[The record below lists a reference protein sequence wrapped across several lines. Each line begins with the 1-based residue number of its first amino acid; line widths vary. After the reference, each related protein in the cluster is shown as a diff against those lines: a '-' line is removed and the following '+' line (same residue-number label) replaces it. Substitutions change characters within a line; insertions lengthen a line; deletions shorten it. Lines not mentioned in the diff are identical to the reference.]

1 MLPRDWTGDD
11 PAAAREYLE
20 QLKEWKDERDKLVQ
34 RQANARQTLDAASA
48 RLGVLTGWRD
58 ALPPL
63 REPLAQQRRPY
74 EADLAEV
81 DAIGR
86 ELDRLRG
93 LLADR
98 QESYAV
104 ATSRLLGDVPVEQP
118 IVLLPVRLETH
129 WTPDALL
136 VRIFPD
142 DIGINSHDPR
152 LTPAERAAGKRY
164 WEAIAR
170 ATSGPAGTAL
180 TDQAWE
186 ELVRQTGAPRAAW
199 VVRSTD
205 PAQPAPPGKD
215 SGWELAV
222 SADLLPDRFAVVA
235 ISGQTFRARSPAVTA
250 GGAGASTA
258 PHFVTWGAPVPS
270 ALPYALLGETSAASW
285 LSDFAVAEAN
295 GMAVRVPLTPGEAPV
310 EGLLVVG
317 VRGGTASEDLDE
329 LLSAHAFSSGAELLA
344 DGAPTNNSREVRA
357 AHGADQ
363 QAAAAQAHLSGGTT
377 PPSNSAGE
385 QLATL
390 LGVDPT
396 VIGGWRGADV
406 PRRDTQAALAL
417 LVGFGTDGALRDA
430 LGPDDQA
437 WPLVGACGPGPTM
450 LLGRQPYGVLPA
462 SAMARWA
469 PQPGELG
476 GALVNA
482 LHTWGHSVG
491 PPDQIDPLDPP
502 RPPGNGGAAPRI
514 AGHTDDLEPLLLEQP
529 SANVW
534 THDGKAYA
542 GITALVGSVDG
553 PTSPA
558 AYLIAIAG
566 ADPAEIPALVPTLPP
581 LLAQIA
587 LAAKGA
593 AAHPAAQTAV
603 DDALRAL
610 AANIAPAGDGL
621 AALAALFT
629 ATLDA
634 ASHRFDA
641 WITSTVTERLRA
653 QRTTGAPT
661 RVGAYGWLLDLRPA
675 TAPRSAGHV
684 LAPSLAHA
692 ATAAVLRAGYLA
704 EVAAGGQVDGS
715 RQPMAVDLSS
725 ARVRGA
731 LATLTA
737 VRAGQPLAAVLG
749 RSFEDDL
756 IAAGLQRYLATFR
769 KLTRFRTGGQL
780 EHLEQARADA
790 VATLAQRRAEL
801 VERQAKTARNTRNAA
816 AAAEILRQA
825 QAAQQA
831 AETAAAPYLTMQARI
846 GQLDTALLPA
856 KAAELAAIDAQRPV
870 VGTHTRTITVPVP

>member
-11 PAAAREYLE
+11 PAAAREYLQ
-20 QLKEWKDERDKLVQ
+20 QLQDWKDKRDKLVQ
-34 RQANARQTLDAASA
+34 RQANVRQALDATSA

-63 REPLAQQRRPY
+63 RDPVAQQRTPY

-86 ELDRLRG
+86 ELDRLTG

-98 QESYAV
+98 RESYAV
-104 ATSRLLGDVPVEQP
+104 ATSRLLGDAPVDQP
-118 IVLLPVRLETH
+118 IVLLPLRLETH

-152 LTPAERAAGKRY
+152 LTPAERAAGERY

-186 ELVRQTGAPRAAW
+186 ELVRQTSAPRAAW

-235 ISGQTFRARSPAVTA
+235 IGGQTFRASGPAVTP
-250 GGAGASTA
+250 GGAGAPMA
-258 PHFVTWGAPVPS
+258 PRFVTWGAPVPS
-270 ALPYALLGETSAASW
+270 TLPYALLGETGAASW
-285 LSDFAVAEAN
+285 LSDFAAAEAN
-295 GMAVRVPLTPGEAPV
+295 GMAVRVSLAPGDAPV
-310 EGLLVVG
+310 EALLVVG
-317 VRGGTASEDLDE
+317 VRGGTAGDGLGE

-363 QAAAAQAHLSGGTT
+363 QAAAARAHLPGGAT
-377 PPSNSAGE
+377 PPPNSAGAE
-385 QLATL
+385 LATL

-396 VIGGWRGADV
+396 VVGSWRGADH
-406 PRRDTQAALAL
+406 PRGDAQAALAL
-417 LVGFGTDGALRDA
+417 LVGFGAGGALRDA
-430 LGPDDQA
+430 LGPAGQA
-437 WPLVGACGPGPTM
+437 WPLLATGGPGPTM

-462 SAMARWA
+462 SATARWV

-476 GALVNA
+476 GALADA
-482 LHTWGHSVG
+482 LHAWGRSVG
-491 PPDQIDPLDPP
+491 PPSQIDPLDPP
-502 RPPGNGGAAPRI
+502 RPPGSGGAVPRI
-514 AGHTDDLEPLLLEQP
+514 ASQPDDLEQLLLEQP
-529 SANVW
+529 GAYVW
-534 THDGKAYA
+534 ARDGKTYA
-542 GITALVGSVDG
+542 GVTTLVGPADG

-558 AYLIAIAG
+558 AYLIAIAD

-587 LAAKGA
+587 LAAKRA
-593 AAHPAAQTAV
+593 APHPAAEVAV
-603 DDALRAL
+603 DGALRTL
-610 AANIAPAGDGL
+610 AATLAADADGL

-641 WITSTVTERLRA
+641 WITATVTERLRA
-653 QRTTGAPT
+653 QRTAGAPT

-675 TAPRSAGHV
+675 AAPRSAGHV
-684 LAPSLAHA
+684 LAP
-692 ATAAVLRAGYLA
+692 R
-704 EVAAGGQVDGS
+704 
-715 RQPMAVDLSS
+715 
-725 ARVRGA
+725 
-731 LATLTA
+731 
-737 VRAGQPLAAVLG
+737 
-749 RSFEDDL
+749 
-756 IAAGLQRYLATFR
+756 
-769 KLTRFRTGGQL
+769 
-780 EHLEQARADA
+780 
-790 VATLAQRRAEL
+790 
-801 VERQAKTARNTRNAA
+801 
-816 AAAEILRQA
+816 
-825 QAAQQA
+825 
-831 AETAAAPYLTMQARI
+831 
-846 GQLDTALLPA
+846 
-856 KAAELAAIDAQRPV
+856 
-870 VGTHTRTITVPVP
+870 